1 MTEPTTGAP
10 PVKDFTRERKRLQ
23 FRIDDDLFEAAA
35 ALPGRVLTAFA
46 VRFAD
51 VSKAPTEQ
59 QMQIFADALS
69 MVLLPESNA
78 RFQKRF
84 EDLENPIELEQAS
97 DVIMWLMEAY
107 GLRPTQPS
115 SPSSSGPPSPA
126 SGTSS
131 TDAQPQPVSIPATSQ
146 PTDS

>member
-1 MTEPTTGAP
+1 MTEPTTSAP
-10 PVKDFTRERKRLQ
+10 PVKDFTRQRRRLQ
-23 FRIDDDLFEAAA
+23 FRIDNDLFEAAP
-35 ALPGRVLTAFA
+35 ALPGNVLTAFA

-59 QMQIFADALS
+59 QMQIFADALG

-84 EDLENPIELEQAS
+84 NDLKNPIELEQAS

-115 SPSSSGPPSPA
+115 SPSASGPPSPE

-131 TDAQPQPVSIPATSQ
+131 TDAPQPPASIPANSQ
-146 PTDS
+146 LTAS